1 VIVFDVTFAMGYTM
15 GMKEDVLYVPM
26 EQTNPA
32 AASPVAK
39 PIGLK

>member
-1 VIVFDVTFAMGYTM
+1 MVFDVTFAIGYTI

-32 AASPVAK
+32 AASLVLN